1 LGSLEGELEAWL
13 DVMINYDEA
22 DLSIEPGRS
31 FPLDHEPSFQST
43 KSGLHPR
50 SMVDGFFVQFRLD
63 LHALVGTG
71 KFGADRNDWLGSI
84 PAKGVQ
90 VRLCFYKSWQFS
102 PCHVISRH
110 KMDVALSN
118 F

>member
-84 PAKGVQ
+84 PARACKYAFV
-90 VRLCFYKSWQFS
+90 FTS
-102 PCHVISRH
+102 PGNSPLV
-110 KMDVALSN
+110 M
-118 F
+118 